1 MTLEEIRTKI
11 NEIDDQLLPL
21 LTARLDCGR
30 EVAAV
35 KQKTGG
41 PVLNPE
47 RENEILD
54 RMESRAGEYG
64 REVRVIYAACMEAS
78 RSLQHRLLGSG
89 EELRA
94 LIQSAKDRLPS
105 GGRIACQG
113 AEGAYSHQ
121 AALRLFPK
129 GELSFSHAFGDV
141 FEALRQGT
149 ADFGIL
155 PVENSSAGSVTE
167 VYDLILKYR
176 FFIAAATTVK
186 IDHCLAV
193 PKGTRREELQMVYS
207 HPQALAQC
215 SEYLKSN
222 GLSAEPFSNTAA
234 AAKMAAQQGGSIG
247 VICSQQAAETYGL
260 TILDHDIQNSHSN
273 CTRFVAV
280 CRGPVIPPDAQKI
293 SLCFS
298 LPHTTGSLSGV
309 LSRFAIHG
317 LNLTKIESRP
327 LADKNFEYD
336 FYLDF
341 SGNVHEADTLDLI
354 AALYEELPRF
364 SFLGNYR
371 ELEATP

>member
-1 MTLEEIRTKI
+1 MTLDEIRKKI
-11 NEIDDQLLPL
+11 NSIDDQLLPL

-35 KQKTGG
+35 KQQSGS
-41 PVLNPE
+41 PVLNPDRE
-47 RENEILD
+47 REILD
-54 RMESRAGEYG
+54 RMENRAGEYG

-89 EELRA
+89 EELRT
-94 LIQSAKDRLPS
+94 LIQSAKDRLPT

-121 AALRLFPK
+121 AALRLFPE
-129 GELSFSHAFGDV
+129 GTLSFTPAFGDV
-141 FEALRQGT
+141 FEALQQGA

-176 FFIAAATTVK
+176 FFIAGATTVK
-186 IDHCLAV
+186 IEHCLAA
-193 PKGTRREELQMVYS
+193 PKGTRRKELQMVYS

-215 SEYLKSN
+215 SDYLKNN
-222 GLSAEPFSNTAA
+222 GLTAEPFSNTAA

-260 TILDHDIQNSHSN
+260 VILDRDIQNSHSN

-280 CRGPVIPPDAQKI
+280 CRNPIIPPDAQKI

-317 LNLTKIESRP
+317 LNLIKIESRP

-341 SGNVHEADTLDLI
+341 SGNVKEADTLDLI

-371 ELEATP
+371 EREVTP

>member
-1 MTLEEIRTKI
+1 MTLEEIRKKI
-11 NEIDDQLLPL
+11 NTVDDELLPL
-21 LTARLDCGR
+21 LMVRLDCGR
-30 EVAAV
+30 QVAEV
-35 KQKTGG
+35 KKGSGT
-41 PVLNPE
+41 PVFNPE
-47 RENEILD
+47 REREVLD
-54 RMESRAGEYG
+54 RMEAQAGEYG
-64 REVRVIYAACMEAS
+64 REIRMIYASCMEAS
-78 RSLQHRLLGSG
+78 RSLQHRILGSG
-89 EELRA
+89 EALRS
-94 LIQSAKDRLPS
+94 LVQSAQESLPA

-129 GELSFSHAFGDV
+129 GDPAFYPTFGDV
-141 FEALRQGT
+141 FVALEKQK

-176 FFIAAATTVK
+176 FFIAGAATVR
-186 IDHCLAV
+186 ISHCLAA
-193 PKGTRREELQMVYS
+193 PKGVRREQLQKVYS

-215 SEYLKSN
+215 SEFLQSS
-222 GLSAEPFSNTAA
+222 GLAAEPFSNTAA
-234 AAKMAAQQGGSIG
+234 AAKMAAAEGGDIG

-260 TILDHDIQNSHSN
+260 TVLAADIQNSRSN

-280 CRGPVIPPDAQKI
+280 CRTPVIPADAQKI

-309 LSRFAIHG
+309 LSRFALHN

-327 LADKNFEYD
+327 LPDKNFEYD

-341 SGNVHEADTLDLI
+341 TGNVRQRQTLDLLS
-354 AALYEELPRF
+354 ALYEELPRF
-364 SFLGNYR
+364 SFLGNYH
-371 ELEATP
+371 ELEAAP

>member
-1 MTLEEIRTKI
+1 MTLEEIRKKI
-11 NEIDDQLLPL
+11 NEIDDHLLPL
-21 LTARLDCGR
+21 LAARLDCGR
-30 EVAAV
+30 QVAAV
-35 KQKTGG
+35 KKGSG
-41 PVLNPE
+41 SPVLNPE
-47 RENEILD
+47 REREILD
-54 RMESRAGEYG
+54 RMENRAGEYG

-78 RSLQHRLLGSG
+78 RSLQHRILGSG
-89 EELRA
+89 EALRT
-94 LIQSAKDRLPS
+94 LIQSAKESRPV
-105 GGRIACQG
+105 GGRIACPG
-113 AEGAYSHQ
+113 AEGSYSHQ
-121 AALRLFPK
+121 AALRLFP
-129 GELSFSHAFGDV
+129 GEEITFCPLFGDV
-141 FEALRQGT
+141 FQALKEGT

-176 FFIAAATTVK
+176 FFITAATTVK
-186 IDHCLAV
+186 IEHCLAAPQGV
-193 PKGTRREELQMVYS
+193 RREDVQTVYS
-207 HPQALAQC
+207 HPQALSQC
-215 SEYLKSN
+215 SEYLKNN
-222 GLSAEPFSNTAA
+222 GLATEPFSNTAA

-260 TILDHDIQNSHSN
+260 TILDRDIQNSRSN

-280 CRGPVIPPDAQKI
+280 CRDPIIPPDAQKI

-309 LSRFAIHG
+309 LSRFAMHG

-341 SGNVHEADTLDLI
+341 TGNVRQFDTLDLI

-371 ELEATP
+371 EAG